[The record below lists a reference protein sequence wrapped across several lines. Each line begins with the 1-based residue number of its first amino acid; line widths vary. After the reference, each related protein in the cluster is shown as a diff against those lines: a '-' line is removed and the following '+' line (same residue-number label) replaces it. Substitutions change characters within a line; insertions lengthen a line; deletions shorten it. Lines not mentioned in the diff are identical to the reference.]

1 LPNFIFSEYFLQG
14 DFLTI
19 RVLTIVKNLH
29 TNLVAN
35 VSTIPTTT
43 VWHINYSLNGVQEK
57 KREGKKI
64 KGKKKGKNFS
74 KCPFPLQ
81 LGNYHNDFFK

>member
-1 LPNFIFSEYFLQG
+1 MLVPYQLPQFGIL
-14 DFLTI
+14 
-19 RVLTIVKNLH
+19 IVPQM
-29 TNLVAN
+29 VC
-35 VSTIPTTT
+35 
-43 VWHINYSLNGVQEK
+43 K

-64 KGKKKGKNFS
+64 KGENKGKNFS